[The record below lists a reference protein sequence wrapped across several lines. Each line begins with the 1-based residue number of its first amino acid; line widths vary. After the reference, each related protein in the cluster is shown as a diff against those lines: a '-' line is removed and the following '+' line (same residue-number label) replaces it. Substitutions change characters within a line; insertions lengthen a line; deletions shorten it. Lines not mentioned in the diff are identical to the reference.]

1 MKNKQQTSISQLEKA
16 GYKGTKVMSMIKAIE
31 SQEIFKHLRLVQQ
44 DEFARVKNRY
54 NKNGYLTTPYFSYL
68 WNLYWNFVLNDFRYE
83 SSKSW
88 TEVTKVKIIEPQH
101 IGMKILKDLKNE
113 KCQCNQIKNG
123 GNIGNSC
130 HPSNCSLNH

>member
-1 MKNKQQTSISQLEKA
+1 MKNEQKSISQLEKA

-44 DEFARVKNRY
+44 DEFARVKNKY
-54 NKNGYLTTPYFSYL
+54 NKLGYLTQPYFSYL

-88 TEVTKVKIIEPQH
+88 TEVSKVKEITSEH
-101 IGMKILKDLKNE
+101 IGMKILESL
-113 KCQCNQIKNG
+113 QNG
-123 GNIGNSC
+123 SK
-130 HPSNCSLNH
+130 